1 MDIEQRIHNIM
12 KKMDKL
18 SDKKLEFSCGKFPP
32 VWEKPLTE
40 KQVSA
45 FENIHHITL
54 PQEYKAF
61 ITKIASSGTQPFY
74 GFYSIISK
82 IQREVTIN
90 EKFKY
95 TVRNPLN
102 IAALSDEEYDELFCD
117 EVEEASEQKNKPQI
131 TFDAG
136 YIYLCHEGC
145 GMYSI
150 LIVNTE
156 DKDTYGTV
164 WYFDMAN
171 DAGIFPLID
180 PIKKT
185 TMNFLDWLEYYVD
198 KTLTLQPSEY
208 FSYGELAGIV
218 E

>member
-1 MDIEQRIHNIM
+1 MDIEQRINIIM
-12 KKMDKL
+12 KKIDKL
-18 SDKKLEFSCGKFPP
+18 SDKKLRFSGGKFPP

-40 KQVSA
+40 EQVSA

-54 PQEYKAF
+54 PQDYKTF

-74 GFYSIISK
+74 GLYSIVSE
-82 IQREVTIN
+82 IQQDVAIN

-117 EVEEASEQKNKPQI
+117 EDEELSEQENEQQI

-156 DKDTYGTV
+156 DKNTYGTV

-185 TMNFLDWLEYYVD
+185 TMNFLDWLEYYAD
-198 KTLTLQPSEY
+198 RILKSEYSEY
-208 FSYGELAGIV
+208 FSYGQLAGMI